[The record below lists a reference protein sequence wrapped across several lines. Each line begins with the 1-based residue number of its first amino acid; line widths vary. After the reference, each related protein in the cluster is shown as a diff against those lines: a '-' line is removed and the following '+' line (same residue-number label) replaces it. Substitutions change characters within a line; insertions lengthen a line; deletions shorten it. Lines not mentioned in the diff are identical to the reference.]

1 MSYHVVV
8 YVVYT
13 WGYRSMNLAISPV
26 NTVSSNQ
33 VFNGI
38 KPKQS
43 IRKIFNTQQYL
54 LLSEEKSSKS
64 YNHLKNFDLLKTFL
78 VTFDIGF
85 LVSLLTIP
93 HLGTEGKFLDFSKWD
108 LNNFDMNSLPL
119 IFAMGVLPA
128 ALMTGIKSM
137 YHKYHK

>member
-1 MSYHVVV
+1 MSYHIVV

-13 WGYRSMNLAISPV
+13 WGYRSMNLAISSV

-85 LVSLLTIP
+85 LVSLFTIP

-119 IFAMGVLPA
+119 IFGMGVLPA
-128 ALMTGIKSM
+128 TLMIGIKSI
-137 YHKYHK
+137 YHKYYK

>member
-8 YVVYT
+8 HVVYM
-13 WGYRSMNLAISPV
+13 WGYRSMNLAISSV

-54 LLSEEKSSKS
+54 LLSEGKSSKS
-64 YNHLKNFDLLKTFL
+64 YNHPKNLNLLKTFL

-85 LVSLLTIP
+85 LASLLTIP

-119 IFAMGVLPA
+119 IFGLGVLPA
-128 ALMTGIKSM
+128 TLMIGIKSM

>member
-13 WGYRSMNLAISPV
+13 WGYRSMNLAISSV

-43 IRKIFNTQQYL
+43 IRKMFNTQQYL
-54 LLSEEKSSKS
+54 LLSEEYYSKY

-119 IFAMGVLPA
+119 IFAMGGLPA